1 MGRETSQRKGVDPMT
16 VHSVCSRVTTRL
28 GEPISPRT
36 FRQVHANRLIF
47 RRIRDEG
54 IDITGDDELMNS
66 VFLAREQCNGP
77 GWDDAAD
84 TLVQLILAGD
94 LDTLETMLNS
104 TDQSS
109 YQVLTLSPFI
119 THYST
124 PEITAETRRVTRGM
138 VQYG

>member
-16 VHSVCSRVTTRL
+16 MTPVRSRVTTRL

-54 IDITGDDELMNS
+54 IDITGDDLVDS
-66 VFLAREQCNGP
+66 IWRSRQQCNGP

-84 TLVQLILAGD
+84 TLVQLIRAGD
-94 LDTLETMLNS
+94 LDTLETMLTS
-104 TDQSS
+104 TDQLS

-124 PEITAETRRVTRGM
+124 PEITAETRLVTRGM